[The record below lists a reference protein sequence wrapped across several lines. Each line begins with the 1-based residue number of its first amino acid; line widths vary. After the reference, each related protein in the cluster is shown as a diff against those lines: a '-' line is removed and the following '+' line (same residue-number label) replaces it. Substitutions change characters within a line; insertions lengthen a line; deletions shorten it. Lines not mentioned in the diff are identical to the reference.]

1 MGNRPKT
8 PIPHAIPDF
17 ASSYLHG
24 ELSEIAHTPCIPILA
39 RSKLHGIKPDFTL
52 SHAYPNSTE
61 SMQETGDEAGSFQTQ
76 AVHERI

>member
-1 MGNRPKT
+1 MGNRPIST
-8 PIPHAIPDF
+8 LPHAFPNH
-17 ASSYLHG
+17 ASL
-24 ELSEIAHTPCIPILA
+24 
-39 RSKLHGIKPDFTL
+39 KMHGIKPDFTL